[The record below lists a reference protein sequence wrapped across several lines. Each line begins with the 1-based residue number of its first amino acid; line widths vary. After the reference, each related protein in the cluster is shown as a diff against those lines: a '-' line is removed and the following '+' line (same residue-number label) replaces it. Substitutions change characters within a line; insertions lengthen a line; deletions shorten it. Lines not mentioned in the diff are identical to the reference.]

1 MIKLEA
7 VFAGCNWGGGGRG
20 LMLPAGPMVEGLII
34 VVTCC
39 ATDDGPGGAYDGLA
53 ADCDCMLIGVGVGGA

>member
-7 VFAGCNWGGGGRG
+7 VFAGCNCGGGGRG

-39 ATDDGPGGAYDGLA
+39 ATDDGPGGA
-53 ADCDCMLIGVGVGGA
+53 